1 MEDKKI
7 KIQFTQH
14 AKKKMKQ
21 RCIKQ
26 KELKQILLN
35 PETAEKDRFDI
46 ELKHYIGNV
55 EGKFL
60 RVIGKWKS
68 EKTFLVVS
76 AFFDRRLLR
85 RNKRDKN

>member
-1 MEDKKI
+1 VEDKKI

-14 AKKKMKQ
+14 AKNKIKQ

-46 ELKHYIGNV
+46 E
-55 EGKFL
+55 
-60 RVIGKWKS
+60 
-68 EKTFLVVS
+68 
-76 AFFDRRLLR
+76 
-85 RNKRDKN
+85 